1 MHRGTPRRL
10 ALVATVAT
18 VAALV
23 AACSGA
29 PSPGRP
35 TMADLP
41 VRPESVLAFSALY
54 EQNCA
59 GCHGADGRMGAAL
72 SLNNP
77 VYLAIVPDSV
87 LRRVVTSGVRGTSMP
102 AFALNASGTLTAEQI
117 DTLVAG
123 MRARWGRRDALAGV
137 TAPRYAA
144 SGQGDAERGGRVY
157 ATFCASCHGADGTGG
172 QRGHSVVDDSYLALV
187 SDQGL
192 RTAVIVGRP
201 ELGMPDW
208 RDDVKGRPMTDQEIA
223 DVVAWLVAKRKPL
236 PGQPYPGQR

>member
-1 MHRGTPRRL
+1 M
-10 ALVATVAT
+10 
-18 VAALV
+18 
-23 AACSGA
+23 
-29 PSPGRP
+29 
-35 TMADLP
+35 MAEVP

-54 EQNCA
+54 GQNCA
-59 GCHGADGRMGAAL
+59 GCHGAGGRMGAAL

-87 LRRVVTSGVRGTSMP
+87 LRRVVAYGVRGTSMP
-102 AFALNASGTLTAEQI
+102 AFSLDAGGTLTAEQI
-117 DTLVAG
+117 DTVVAG

-137 TAPRYAA
+137 NAPRYAA
-144 SGQGDAERGGRVY
+144 SGPGNAEAGARVY
-157 ATFCASCHGADGTGG
+157 ATFCASCHGPDGTGG
-172 QRGHSVVDDSYLALV
+172 QRGHSVVDGSYLALV
-187 SDQGL
+187 SDQAL

-223 DVVAWLVAKRKPL
+223 DVVAWLVAQRERF

>member
-1 MHRGTPRRL
+1 MPHRTPRRL
-10 ALVATVAT
+10 ALVATVT
-18 VAALV
+18 ALT
-23 AACSGA
+23 AGCSGA

-35 TMADLP
+35 MMAEVP

-54 EQNCA
+54 GQNCA
-59 GCHGADGRMGAAL
+59 GCHGAGGRMGAAL

-87 LRRVVTSGVRGTSMP
+87 LRRVVTYGVRGTSMP
-102 AFALNASGTLTAEQI
+102 AFFVNAGGTLTEAQI

-123 MRARWGRRDALAGV
+123 TRARWGRSDALAGV

-144 SGQGDAERGGRVY
+144 SAPGNTERGARVY
-157 ATFCASCHGADGTGG
+157 ATFCASCHGPDGTGG
-172 QRGHSVVDDSYLALV
+172 QRGHSIVDDSYLALV
-187 SDQGL
+187 SDQNL

-208 RDDVKGRPMTDQEIA
+208 REDVKGRSMTDQEIT
-223 DVVAWLVAKRKPL
+223 DVVAWLVAQRERF
-236 PGQPYPGQR
+236 PGQPYTGQR